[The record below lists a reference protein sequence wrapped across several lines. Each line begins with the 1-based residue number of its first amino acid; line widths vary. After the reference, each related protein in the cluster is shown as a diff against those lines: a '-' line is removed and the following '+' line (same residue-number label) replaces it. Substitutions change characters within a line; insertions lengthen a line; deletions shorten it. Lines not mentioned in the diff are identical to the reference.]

1 MKHNKHTLEMVELT
15 PAQTE
20 AYGLP
25 HKSAGPSTTFRE
37 IHIRTD
43 EDMDTLWHTYGMACY
58 HLGDQGIILVD
69 HRVPDSHTA

>member
-1 MKHNKHTLEMVELT
+1 MNNKHTLEMVELT
-15 PAQTE
+15 QAQTE

-25 HKSAGPSTTFRE
+25 HKSAGPSSTFKE

-43 EDMDTLWHTYGMACY
+43 GDMDTLWHTYGMACY

-69 HRVPDSHTA
+69 HRHTR

>member
-25 HKSAGPSTTFRE
+25 HPAAGPSTTFKE

-69 HRVPDSHTA
+69 HRHTR

>member
-1 MKHNKHTLEMVELT
+1 MNNKHTLEMVELT

-25 HKSAGPSTTFRE
+25 HNAAGPSTTFRE

-43 EDMDTLWHTYGMACY
+43 EDMDTLWHTYGTDCL

-69 HRVPDSHTA
+69 HRHTQ

>member
-25 HKSAGPSTTFRE
+25 HKSAGPCTTFKE

-43 EDMDTLWHTYGMACY
+43 EDMDALWNTYGMACY

-69 HRVPDSHTA
+69 HRHTR

>member
-1 MKHNKHTLEMVELT
+1 MNTQHKHTLEMVELT

-37 IHIRTD
+37 IHIRRD
-43 EDMDTLWHTYGMACY
+43 EDMDTLWPTYGMMCY
-58 HLGDQGIILVD
+58 HLGDLGIILVD
-69 HRVPDSHTA
+69 HR